1 MAAMVVG
8 VCSIQLSMPGNRS
21 LKDKRSV
28 LKSLMARVRQKF
40 NVSIAEVDRNQA
52 WQRAVLGVACV
63 SNGADYAQGLLLSVV
78 KAIENGRLDAQV
90 VDYQIEIL

>member
-40 NVSIAEVDRNQA
+40 N
-52 WQRAVLGVACV
+52 
-63 SNGADYAQGLLLSVV
+63 
-78 KAIENGRLDAQV
+78 
-90 VDYQIEIL
+90 